1 MAGEYRLK
9 RGDVFLISP
18 ETEAWYE
25 ADQKDPW
32 FYSWVGFC
40 GVKAKECMDNAG
52 LSSKRP
58 VCRIENID
66 YIKQLIEKIL
76 EEFQLSYKCELRRNA
91 YLMLIF
97 SELVEAYMEK
107 PPAACIFTREVSMP
121 GTLSIISISITMKR
135 SGLRIWLLIS
145 G

>member
-1 MAGEYRLK
+1 
-9 RGDVFLISP
+9 
-18 ETEAWYE
+18 
-25 ADQKDPW
+25 
-32 FYSWVGFC
+32 
-40 GVKAKECMDNAG
+40 MDNAG

-107 PPAACIFTREVSMP
+107 TPAACIFTREVSMP
-121 GTLSIISISITMKR
+121 AHYRLYQSA
-135 SGLRIWLLIS
+135 LQ
-145 G
+145 

>member
-1 MAGEYRLK
+1 MPVLLWMGAMRTRPQVWSEPEKNICSAFCRGGGYGRLEIDGREYRLK

-52 LSSKRP
+52 LSSK
-58 VCRIENID
+58 
-66 YIKQLIEKIL
+66 K
-76 EEFQLSYKCELRRNA
+76 A
-91 YLMLIF
+91 
-97 SELVEAYMEK
+97 
-107 PPAACIFTREVSMP
+107 SMQD
-121 GTLSIISISITMKR
+121 
-135 SGLRIWLLIS
+135 
-145 G
+145 